1 MPSHPG
7 KSKLDSIAFSVL
19 DSITPKAK
27 GVTRANDNPIVVS
40 KVLVLFLEK
49 FRDASLSDN
58 GNFELILVKP
68 EFAKLGISGDIDS
81 VIDISAAFLT
91 GKIMKSKLDRILR
104 RTPPKAN
111 IGSRPYTIP
120 GISVAIEYWYVMYI
134 EIKNPAIIPPI
145 APTTPMNNPYQ
156 V

>member
-1 MPSHPG
+1 M
-7 KSKLDSIAFSVL
+7 
-19 DSITPKAK
+19 
-27 GVTRANDNPIVVS
+27 TRANDNPIVVS

-68 EFAKLGISGDIDS
+68 ESAKLGISGDIDS

-104 RTPPKAN
+104 RTLPRLTLDRDH
-111 IGSRPYTIP
+111 ILFQ
-120 GISVAIEYWYVMYI
+120 EY
-134 EIKNPAIIPPI
+134 
-145 APTTPMNNPYQ
+145 Q
-156 V
+156 